1 MPGAMQ
7 NRVSMRNRHV
17 IEAMGKTKVVIE
29 DGKVVYVGEPSVTYC
44 PLFMKHRGIKEIT
57 SDEVRE
63 NVEFRMRDFGMCGP
77 NRDMRMPDFLT
88 YGVSELLAMA
98 VSHKVLDAAVLVADG
113 AGTVVVIDPE
123 LIQGIGGRIS
133 GMIETTPIAEVIQAV
148 GKENVLNP
156 EKGSID
162 QFNGTQLAFRLG
174 HRKVGVTVAKAED
187 ARMVRDG
194 FGSSVMIFAVHTTGA
209 DQKDARLFF
218 ETCDI
223 VSACASRWVREE
235 ARSLALLQVGNK
247 IPIYAASEA
256 GKRLL
261 EMRIAQ
267 LGGRKE
273 SGPEDPPRP
282 LL

>member
-1 MPGAMQ
+1 MPEE
-7 NRVSMRNRHV
+7 MRNGIRMSNRHV

-29 DGKVVYVGEPSVTYC
+29 DGKVVSIGKPAVTYC
-44 PLFMKHRGIKEIT
+44 PLFMKHRGIEEIT
-57 SDEVRE
+57 SDVVRE

-77 NRDMRMPDFLT
+77 SRKMRMKDFLT

-98 VSHKVLDAAVLVADG
+98 VSQGTLQAAVLVADG
-113 AGTVVVIDPE
+113 AGTVVVTDPE

-133 GMIETTPIAEVIQAV
+133 GIIETTPIAEVILAV
-148 GKENVLNP
+148 GRENVLDP
-156 EKGSID
+156 DKGSID
-162 QFNGTQLAFRLG
+162 QFNGTQLAFKLG

-187 ARMVRDG
+187 ARMIRDG

-218 ETCDI
+218 ETCDV

-235 ARSLALLQVGNK
+235 AKSMALLQEGNK

-256 GKRLL
+256 GKQLL
-261 EMRIAQ
+261 EARIAQ

-273 SGPEDPPRP
+273 SGPEDVPRP

>member
-1 MPGAMQ
+1 MPEE
-7 NRVSMRNRHV
+7 MRNGIRMSNRHV

-29 DGKVVYVGEPSVTYC
+29 DGKVVSIGKPAVTYC
-44 PLFMKHRGIKEIT
+44 PLFMKHRGIEEIT
-57 SDEVRE
+57 SDVVRE
-63 NVEFRMRDFGMCGP
+63 NVEFRMRDYGMCSP
-77 NRDMRMPDFLT
+77 SRKMRMKDFLT

-98 VSHKVLDAAVLVADG
+98 VSQGTLQAAVLVADG
-113 AGTVVVIDPE
+113 AGTVVVTDPE

-133 GMIETTPIAEVIQAV
+133 GIIETTPIAEVVLAV
-148 GKENVLNP
+148 GRENVLDP
-156 EKGSID
+156 DKGSID
-162 QFNGTQLAFRLG
+162 QFNGTQLAFKQG

-187 ARMVRDG
+187 ARMIRDG

-218 ETCDI
+218 ETCDV

-235 ARSLALLQVGNK
+235 AKSRALLQVGNK
-247 IPIYAASEA
+247 IPIYAASET
-256 GKRLL
+256 GKHLL
-261 EMRIAQ
+261 ETRIAQ

-273 SGPEDPPRP
+273 SGPEDAPRP

>member
-1 MPGAMQ
+1 MWTME
-7 NRVSMRNRHV
+7 NRIGMKNRHV

-29 DGKVVYVGEPSVTYC
+29 NGKVVSIGKPVVTYC

-57 SDEVRE
+57 PEVVLE
-63 NVEFRMRDFGMCGP
+63 NVEFRMRDFGMCAP
-77 NRDMRMPDFLT
+77 TRNMHMKDFLT

-98 VSHKVLDAAVLVADG
+98 VSKGMLDAAVLVADG
-113 AGTVVVIDPE
+113 AGTVVVTDPE

-133 GMIETTPIAEVIQAV
+133 GIIETTPIAEVVQTV
-148 GKENVLNP
+148 GKFNVLDP
-156 EKGSID
+156 DKGSID
-162 QFNGTQLAFRLG
+162 QFSGTHLAFKLG

-187 ARMVRDG
+187 ARMIRDG
-194 FGSSVMIFAVHTTGA
+194 FGSNVMIFAVHTTGV

-218 ETCDI
+218 ENCDI

-235 ARSLALLQVGNK
+235 ARSKALLQVGNK

-256 GKRLL
+256 GKHLL
-261 EMRIAQ
+261 EARIVQ
-267 LGGRKE
+267 LGGGKE
-273 SGPEDPPRP
+273 SGSEDAPRP

>member
-1 MPGAMQ
+1 MWTME
-7 NRVSMRNRHV
+7 NRIGMKNRHV

-29 DGKVVYVGEPSVTYC
+29 DGKVVSIGKPAVTYC

-57 SDEVRE
+57 PEVVLE

-77 NRDMRMPDFLT
+77 TRNMRMKDFLT

-98 VSHKVLDAAVLVADG
+98 ISKGMLDAAVLVADG
-113 AGTVVVIDPE
+113 AGTVVVTDPE
-123 LIQGIGGRIS
+123 LVQGIGGRIS
-133 GMIETTPIAEVIQAV
+133 GIIETTPIAEVVQTV
-148 GKENVLNP
+148 GRDNVLDP
-156 EKGSID
+156 DKGSID
-162 QFNGTQLAFRLG
+162 QFNGTHLAFKLG

-187 ARMVRDG
+187 ARMIRDG
-194 FGSSVMIFAVHTTGA
+194 FGSSVMIFAVHTTGV

-218 ETCDI
+218 ENCDI

-235 ARSLALLQVGNK
+235 ARSKALLQVGNK

-256 GKRLL
+256 GKHLL
-261 EMRIAQ
+261 ETRIAQ
-267 LGGRKE
+267 LGGGKE
-273 SGPEDPPRP
+273 SRSEDAPRP

>member
-1 MPGAMQ
+1 MGVMERAIRMK
-7 NRVSMRNRHV
+7 NRHV

-29 DGKVVYVGEPSVTYC
+29 DGKVVSVGKPAVTYC
-44 PLFMKHRGIKEIT
+44 PLFMKHRGIEHIT
-57 SDEVRE
+57 SEIVRD
-63 NVEFRMRDFGMCGP
+63 NVEFRIRDFGMCAST
-77 NRDMRMPDFLT
+77 RSMRMKDFLT

-98 VSHKVLDAAVLVADG
+98 VSKGMLDAAVLVCDG
-113 AGTVVVIDPE
+113 AGTVVVTDPE

-133 GMIETTPIAEVIQAV
+133 GIMETTPIAEVIREV
-148 GKENVLNP
+148 GRGNVLDP
-156 EKGSID
+156 DKGSID

-187 ARMVRDG
+187 ARMIRDG
-194 FGSSVMIFAVHTTGA
+194 FGASVMIFAVHTTGA

-223 VSACASRWVREE
+223 ISACASRWVREE
-235 ARSLALLQVGNK
+235 AKSRALLQVGNK
-247 IPIYAASEA
+247 IPIYAASQA
-256 GKRLL
+256 GKHLL
-261 EMRIAQ
+261 ENRISQ

-273 SGPEDPPRP
+273 SGPEDAPRP

>member
-1 MPGAMQ
+1 MWTME
-7 NRVSMRNRHV
+7 NRIGMKNRHV

-29 DGKVVYVGEPSVTYC
+29 NGKVVSIGKPVVTYC

-57 SDEVRE
+57 PEVVLE
-63 NVEFRMRDFGMCGP
+63 NVEFRMRDFGMCAP
-77 NRDMRMPDFLT
+77 TRNMHMKDFLT

-98 VSHKVLDAAVLVADG
+98 VSKGMLDAAVLVADG
-113 AGTVVVIDPE
+113 AGTVVVTDPE

-133 GMIETTPIAEVIQAV
+133 GIIETTPIAEVVQTV
-148 GKENVLNP
+148 GKFNVLDP
-156 EKGSID
+156 DKGSID
-162 QFNGTQLAFRLG
+162 QFSGTHLAFKLG

-187 ARMVRDG
+187 ARMIRDG
-194 FGSSVMIFAVHTTGA
+194 FGSNVMIFAVHTTGV

-218 ETCDI
+218 ENCDI

-235 ARSLALLQVGNK
+235 ARSKALLKVGNK

-256 GKRLL
+256 GKHLL
-261 EMRIAQ
+261 EARIVQ
-267 LGGRKE
+267 LGGGKE
-273 SGPEDPPRP
+273 SGSEDAPRP